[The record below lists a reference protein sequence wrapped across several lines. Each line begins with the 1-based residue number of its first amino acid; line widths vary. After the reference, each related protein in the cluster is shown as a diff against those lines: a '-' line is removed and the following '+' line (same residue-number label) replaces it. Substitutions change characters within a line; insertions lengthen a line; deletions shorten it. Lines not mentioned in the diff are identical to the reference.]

1 MTNFLLHME
10 PGRANFLGHV
20 AMGYCF
26 FFLFQSVF
34 IQCEMDPIL
43 IRVFDV
49 RCLNSAT
56 SCCYRCGVKQF
67 ECEAPKVNIFIF
79 LFPFFFFCI
88 LFYFCFCFFRKKF
101 GPLVCSS
108 PPRVRLKPNGPC
120 FLGTW
125 LSVRWKSPFKI
136 LVSRVREAAHQSSH
150 EGGDDEDSLF
160 FFPALF
166 SSLTQVFQTWWTK
179 NIKKIRVKKGRSVER
194 FAVEKEKGE
203 KKE

>member
-26 FFLFQSVF
+26 FLFKSVF
-34 IQCEMDPIL
+34 IQCEMHPIL
-43 IRVFDV
+43 IGVFDV

-79 LFPFFFFCI
+79 YFLFVFCI

-136 LVSRVREAAHQSSH
+136 LVSRVREAAQQSSH
-150 EGGDDEDSLF
+150 EGEMMKILF
-160 FFPALF
+160 FFPRFVFF
-166 SSLTQVFQTWWTK
+166 SDPSFSNLV
-179 NIKKIRVKKGRSVER
+179 NKK
-194 FAVEKEKGE
+194 
-203 KKE
+203 